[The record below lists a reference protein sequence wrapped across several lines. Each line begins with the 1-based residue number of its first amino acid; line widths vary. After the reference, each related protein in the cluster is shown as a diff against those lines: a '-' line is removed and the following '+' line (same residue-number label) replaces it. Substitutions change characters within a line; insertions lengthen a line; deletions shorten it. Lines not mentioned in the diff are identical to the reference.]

1 MNPDPNP
8 NPDPNYPNNLLETIT
23 LLGYNV
29 RIGWRETLLV
39 YSERQQAKSLPVPS
53 CVPSRCAGVGVVS
66 GSSGLGWVNINGS
79 STARSL
85 HK

>member
-1 MNPDPNP
+1 MLVIDTKGYFINSIVG
-8 NPDPNYPNNLLETIT
+8 TIQH
-23 LLGYNV
+23 
-29 RIGWRETLLV
+29 WRETLLV
-39 YSERQQAKSLPVPS
+39 HSESQQAKSLPVPS